1 MNEFDA
7 LLARAVEQA
16 RALGIP
22 VSARISPRVAVNRRA
37 VTRFGCC
44 IRRGGEYVIELS
56 ERLLEAEERACMQTL
71 AHEVLHTCPGCRNH
85 GALWKEYAARMNG
98 AYGYAISR
106 TGTCE
111 ALGVEVHYEAQF
123 MDAPT
128 LTGGVRQRLNDPHC
142 CAVLDVGGDYIGARS
157 IGGYAPLLNRDGT
170 TVYYVINPFRPWSAT
185 LEHID
190 QVLGETLGVSHVELA
205 RLRLVG
211 NPNLGPE
218 TTPAD
223 VAEGAR
229 RLWELVSPYKPV
241 DYLCVRRELCAALPE
256 GLPCP
261 VLPIRLWLTYP
272 WATGPEPDAP

>member
-22 VSARISPRVAVNRRA
+22 VSARISPRVA

-111 ALGVEVHYEAQF
+111 ALGVADVRPVRYRLVCERCGQEFCRSRRSPLVDHPERYRCRC
-123 MDAPT
+123 
-128 LTGGVRQRLNDPHC
+128 GGVLR
-142 CAVLDVGGDYIGARS
+142 RS
-157 IGGYAPLLNRDGT
+157 N
-170 TVYYVINPFRPWSAT
+170 
-185 LEHID
+185 
-190 QVLGETLGVSHVELA
+190 
-205 RLRLVG
+205 
-211 NPNLGPE
+211 
-218 TTPAD
+218 
-223 VAEGAR
+223 
-229 RLWELVSPYKPV
+229 
-241 DYLCVRRELCAALPE
+241 
-256 GLPCP
+256 
-261 VLPIRLWLTYP
+261 
-272 WATGPEPDAP
+272 

>member
-111 ALGVEVHYEAQF
+111 ALGVADVRPVRYRLERCGQEFCRSRRSPLVDHPERYRCRC
-123 MDAPT
+123 
-128 LTGGVRQRLNDPHC
+128 GGVLR
-142 CAVLDVGGDYIGARS
+142 RS
-157 IGGYAPLLNRDGT
+157 N
-170 TVYYVINPFRPWSAT
+170 
-185 LEHID
+185 
-190 QVLGETLGVSHVELA
+190 
-205 RLRLVG
+205 
-211 NPNLGPE
+211 
-218 TTPAD
+218 
-223 VAEGAR
+223 
-229 RLWELVSPYKPV
+229 
-241 DYLCVRRELCAALPE
+241 
-256 GLPCP
+256 
-261 VLPIRLWLTYP
+261 
-272 WATGPEPDAP
+272 

>member
-111 ALGVEVHYEAQF
+111 ALGVADVRPVRYRLVCERCGQEFCRSRRSPLVDHPERYRCRC
-123 MDAPT
+123 
-128 LTGGVRQRLNDPHC
+128 GG
-142 CAVLDVGGDYIGARS
+142 
-157 IGGYAPLLNRDGT
+157 
-170 TVYYVINPFRPWSAT
+170 T
-185 LEHID
+185 LE
-190 QVLGETLGVSHVELA
+190 
-205 RLRLVG
+205 R
-211 NPNLGPE
+211 
-218 TTPAD
+218 
-223 VAEGAR
+223 
-229 RLWELVSPYKPV
+229 KF
-241 DYLCVRRELCAALPE
+241 
-256 GLPCP
+256 
-261 VLPIRLWLTYP
+261 
-272 WATGPEPDAP
+272 

>member
-111 ALGVEVHYEAQF
+111 ALGVADVRPVRYRLVCERCGQECCRSRRSPLVDHPERYRCRC
-123 MDAPT
+123 
-128 LTGGVRQRLNDPHC
+128 GGVLR
-142 CAVLDVGGDYIGARS
+142 RS
-157 IGGYAPLLNRDGT
+157 N
-170 TVYYVINPFRPWSAT
+170 
-185 LEHID
+185 
-190 QVLGETLGVSHVELA
+190 
-205 RLRLVG
+205 
-211 NPNLGPE
+211 
-218 TTPAD
+218 
-223 VAEGAR
+223 
-229 RLWELVSPYKPV
+229 
-241 DYLCVRRELCAALPE
+241 
-256 GLPCP
+256 
-261 VLPIRLWLTYP
+261 
-272 WATGPEPDAP
+272 